1 MGFMTRSRQIA
12 TAVLV
17 SLALAAGLLAQGP
30 GQPPAQPTFRSTVDL
45 VTTDAIV
52 RGKNGAFI
60 AELTKDDFEV
70 WEDGVKQSIVSFVLV
85 HGGRAFNLQAPPP
98 PPAQEGIILPPPRPA
113 ADTAGRIIIVFIDD
127 LHLDF
132 QNTARIRDL
141 FQRLSKDL
149 IHDGD
154 MYGVVSTGSSSIA
167 QDLTYDRSRLPQ
179 ILKKVAGHGL
189 KPVDIIQ
196 GPQGAEGPSEVR
208 YRAHVAFSTAYDLVR
223 NLEQVTNRRKA
234 LVYISDGYDFNPFVD
249 ARLGTNPFFDGGRF
263 RSARDYDQ
271 AYTERLKSQQAFADV
286 DLVREMSELTRAA
299 NRANATIYTMDT
311 RGLVAGGGDI
321 EDTIDPQEYQNYLR
335 KSQDSLRVIAE
346 ETGGFALVNSNDF
359 DKAIKR
365 IDAETSDYYVLGY
378 YSTNPD
384 PTQRQRRIEVKVTRP
399 DTEVWSRKAYTI
411 KEPRRPD
418 QGGR

>member
-1 MGFMTRSRQIA
+1 MSLRRPTV
-12 TAVLV
+12 TAIVV
-17 SLALAAGLLAQGP
+17 SLALGAGLAAQGP
-30 GQPPAQPTFRSTVDL
+30 GQPSSQPTFRSTVDL

-52 RGKNGAFI
+52 RDSKGAFVP
-60 AELTKDDFEV
+60 ELTKGDFEV
-70 WEDGVKQSIVSFVLV
+70 WEDGIKQEIVSFVLV

-113 ADTAGRIIIVFIDD
+113 ADTAGRIILIFIDD

-141 FQRLSKDL
+141 FKRLSRDL

-167 QDLTYDRSRLPQ
+167 QDLTYDRSRLDQ
-179 ILKKVAGHGL
+179 IMKKIAGHGL

-196 GPQGAEGPSEVR
+196 GPQGSEGPSEVR

-223 NLEQVTNRRKA
+223 SLEQVTNRRKA
-234 LVYISDGYDFNPFVD
+234 LVYVSDGYDFNPFVD
-249 ARLGTNPFFDGGRF
+249 ARLGTNPFFDAGRG
-263 RSARDYDQ
+263 SSRDGDLGR
-271 AYTERLKSQQAFADV
+271 TERLKSQAAFADV
-286 DLVREMSELTRAA
+286 DLVRQLSELTRAA
-299 NRANATIYTMDT
+299 NRANATIYTIDT
-311 RGLVAGGGDI
+311 RGLVAGGGDV
-321 EDTIDPQEYQNYLR
+321 EDTVDPNEYQDYLR
-335 KSQDSLRVIAE
+335 KSQDSLRVLAE

-384 PTQRQRRIEVKVTRP
+384 PLQRQRRIEVKVTRP
-399 DTEVWSRKAYTI
+399 NVEVWSRKAYTI
-411 KEPRRPD
+411 KEPRPPD
-418 QGGR
+418 R